1 MAKICIFFQLLFF
14 IPFTLKASRQDT
26 VKIHKMETVTI
37 VGNKNKSIP
46 GSGQYIGVK
55 TLEKLNQPNINSIL
69 KTIPG
74 VNVRDEEGFG
84 LRPNIGLRGTSVNR
98 SARITLMEDG
108 ILIAPAPYADPSAYY
123 FPTLARMRGVEVLKG
138 SSQIKYGPYTIG
150 GAVNLLSTDIPSSFQ
165 GLAQFSLGSFMT
177 NQQRIWVGDSHK
189 NFDYVFEINRLA
201 SNGFKE
207 LDNGG
212 NTGFDRRDFMGK
224 MRWHTDDDAA
234 IPQSLTLKVV
244 NSTEDGNETYL
255 GLTFD
260 DYREN
265 PFRRY
270 AGTSRDKLDM
280 SHQHLSLQY
289 SIRPAAGL
297 TVNATGYY
305 ATTFRDWAR
314 ANTFGNQ
321 SINTILNDPSVNQAA
336 YAIMTGRANGDIS
349 YQSAARTYFSKGIQL
364 HTNYVFTTRDVD
376 HVVHVGLRYHEDQA
390 DRLATRSTYN
400 MDNGTMILTEAG
412 IPGNQENQIRH
423 AAATAAFIRYD
434 FQYKGLKV
442 SPGVRYEK
450 IHFLFQ
456 QYGTRDNARTGINL
470 QTAENDIVVFLP
482 GLGLYYEINQRWN
495 VFGGIHRGFSPPGMP
510 SLTSAEVQAKAES
523 SVNYEL
529 GSRYESEGISIQA
542 TGFLNNYDNILGS
555 DNVSGGGAGTGD
567 MFNAGKA
574 IIRGLEFSA
583 EYNLLQHIY
592 KTSRVKLPVTLV
604 YTYTSAVFGETFR
617 NGGGDWGS
625 GIIHK
630 GDFLPFITPHVF
642 SGMVGFEHTRFDV
655 TLTGR
660 YTGQTSIKPM
670 QDDYIFPASDI
681 SLDAINALP
690 GFLIIDASANFHF
703 RKNFTAFVA
712 VNNMTN
718 NTAIVSNLP
727 QGYRP
732 NMPASFLSGIKVHF
746 HTKK

>member
-1 MAKICIFFQLLFF
+1 MAKNFILFLLLFF
-14 IPFTLKASRQDT
+14 ISFAANAASQDT
-26 VKIHKMETVTI
+26 VKIHKMEPVMI
-37 VGNKNKSIP
+37 VGNKSKSMP

-55 TLEKLNQPNINSIL
+55 TLDKLNQPNINSIL

-84 LRPNIGLRGTSVNR
+84 LRPNIGLRGTPVNR

-138 SSQIKYGPYTIG
+138 SSQVKYGPYTIG

-165 GLAQFSLGSFMT
+165 GVAQVALGSFMT
-177 NQQRIWVGDSHK
+177 NQQRIRVGDSHTY
-189 NFDYVFEINRLA
+189 FDYVFEINRLA

-212 NTGFDRRDFMGK
+212 NTGFDRRDYMGK
-224 MRWHTDDDAA
+224 MRWHTSDDAA

-244 NSTEDGNETYL
+244 NSTEDGHETYL

-265 PFRRY
+265 PLRRY

-280 SHQHLSLQY
+280 LHQHLSLVY
-289 SIRPAAGL
+289 SIIPATGL

-321 SINTILNDPSVNQAA
+321 SINTILNDPSANQQA
-336 YAIMTGRANGDIS
+336 YNIMVGRATGDIS

-364 HTNYVFTTRDVD
+364 NSNYVFTTRDID
-376 HVVHVGLRYHEDQA
+376 HVVHVGLRYHTDQA
-390 DRLATRSTYN
+390 DRLATLSTYT

-412 IPGNQENQIRH
+412 VTGNQENQIRN
-423 AAATAAFIRYD
+423 AEAIAAFIRYD
-434 FQYKGLKV
+434 FQCKGLKI
-442 SPGVRYEK
+442 SPGVGFEK

-456 QYGTRDNARTGINL
+456 QYGNKDNARTGKNL
-470 QTAENDIVVFLP
+470 QSVENDLTVFLP
-482 GLGLYYEINQRWN
+482 GLGLFYEINQRWN
-495 VFGGIHRGFSPPGMP
+495 VFGGIHKGFSPPGMP

-529 GSRYESEGISIQA
+529 GTRYETEGLLIQA

-574 IIRGLEFSA
+574 IIRGIEFSA
-583 EYNLLQHIY
+583 EYNLFQHLS
-592 KTSRVKLPVTLV
+592 KTSQSKLPITLA
-604 YTYTSAVFGETFR
+604 YTFTSAVFGETFK

-625 GIIHK
+625 GIIYE
-630 GDFLPFITPHVF
+630 GDLIPFITPHVF
-642 SGMVGFEHTRFDV
+642 SGMIGFEHARFDV

-660 YTGQTSIKPM
+660 YTGKTSIKPM
-670 QDDYIFPASDI
+670 QDVYIFPAADI
-681 SLDAINALP
+681 SLDMINALP
-690 GFLIIDASANFHF
+690 GYLILDASANFHF
-703 RKNFTAFVA
+703 LKNFTAFVA
-712 VNNMTN
+712 VNNITN
-718 NTAIVSNLP
+718 NMAIVSNLP

-732 NMPASFLSGIKVHF
+732 NIPASFLSGIKIHF
-746 HTKK
+746 QTK